1 VRISIFTIDD
11 KGTANRGDDVAI
23 PGATYAIVADDG
35 DGVYEAQKDGP
46 VMVQISS
53 PSGVSVLNGLPQRQY
68 WVVETVAP
76 AGYDLSAAVP
86 YSPMV
91 PTNAAQNCFD
101 AGNVTCYA
109 DPGGGGMASVFFVN
123 TPSTPASTTSD
134 YESPA
139 VLLVTI
145 LGVIIIGGALGSM
158 VLRR

>member
-1 VRISIFTIDD
+1 MITVDD

-23 PGATYAIVADDG
+23 GGATYAVIPDDG
-35 DGVYEAQKDGP
+35 DRVFNREKDGP
-46 VMVQISS
+46 VLFQISS
-53 PSGVSVLNGLPQRQY
+53 PSGVAVLRGLPQAPY
-68 WVVETVAP
+68 WIVETVAP

-91 PTNAAQNCFD
+91 PTNASQDCFS
-101 AGNVTCYA
+101 AGTVTCYA
-109 DPGGGGMASVFFVN
+109 DPGGGGMATVFFVN
-123 TPSTPASTTSD
+123 TPVAPASTAND